1 MRVRAIM
8 FMLCG
13 FAILFGGTGFAQT
26 SDSHCDDEV
35 GERRPTTPDDQ
46 FINLGNGIIEHRES
60 SLQWSRCAL
69 GQNLNGS
76 RCTGRATVFSW
87 QEAKN
92 AVQEVNRRGEIGG
105 RTDWRLPTVEELMT
119 LVERCREA
127 PSINSTI
134 FPDTPWSGFWT
145 STLHFDGRDRV
156 DDYEPEHV
164 DVDAL
169 EGAHKDDDPEER
181 EERKR
186 PLEAWFVGFYKGL
199 EYPYNV
205 DSAYRVRVVR
215 SP

>member
-26 SDSHCDDEV
+26 NDSHCDNET
-35 GERRPTTPDDQ
+35 GERRPTTPDNQ
-46 FINLGNGIIEHRES
+46 FINLGNGVIEHRETG
-60 SLQWSRCAL
+60 LQWSRCAL
-69 GQNLNGS
+69 GQQTDGN

-87 QEAKN
+87 EEAGE
-92 AVQEVNRRGEIGG
+92 AVAAVNQSGQIAG
-105 RTDWRLPTVEELMT
+105 RSDWRLPTVEELLT

-127 PSINSTI
+127 PSINTSI

-145 STLHFDGRDRV
+145 STLHYDGREHV
-156 DDYEPEHV
+156 GEYESEHV
-164 DVDAL
+164 DPDAL
-169 EGAHKDDDPEER
+169 EGAHQDDDPDR
-181 EERKR
+181 EDH

-205 DSAYRVRVVR
+205 GSAYRVRVVR
-215 SP
+215 SR